1 MTSPLLNIYNWAS
14 WSESPFIKGY
24 NSYFPMVDVSMKT
37 LSMAVWEFRP
47 NLVGNSTILTR
58 L

>member
-1 MTSPLLNIYNWAS
+1 M
-14 WSESPFIKGY
+14 EEDDDDDK
-24 NSYFPMVDVSMKT
+24 SYFPMVDVSMKT

-47 NLVGNSTILTR
+47 NLVGNLTIPAR